1 MSLQPLY
8 SSLLQKLEGFLQY
21 PACAPFG
28 RQKFA
33 LQARGILV
41 DRSQLLSTARSNVA
55 DLSRGNLGV
64 PILLLVM
71 LAMMMLPV
79 PPFLLDVFFTFNIA
93 LSIVVLL
100 VCVYALRPLDFAVF
114 PTILLVA
121 TLMRL
126 ALNVAS
132 TRVVMLHGQEGHA
145 AAGKVI
151 QAFGEVVIGGNY
163 VVGIV
168 VFAILMI
175 INFVVV
181 TKGAGRISEVSA
193 RFTLDA
199 MPGKQMAIDADL
211 NAGLID
217 QSQAKLRRLE
227 VAQEAEFYGSMD
239 GASKFV
245 RGDAIAGLLI
255 LFINLIGG
263 MAVGIFQHN
272 MAFADAGKVY
282 ALLTIGDGLVAQLPS
297 LLLSTAA
304 AIMVTRAS
312 GSEDMGKQ
320 IGRQMFASPKALAV
334 AAGLMAVMGLVPGM
348 PHISFLSMA
357 AMAAGGAYLFWRK
370 QNVQKIQALQEVKRQ
385 QELLPSPARALETKE
400 LGWDDVTPIDMI
412 GLEVGYRL
420 IPLVDRNQGGQLLA
434 RIKGVRKK
442 LSQDLGFLMPTVHIR
457 DNLDLAPSAYRLTLM
472 GVILAEAE
480 IYPDRELAINP
491 GQVYGSLNGITAKDP
506 AFGLEAVWIEIS
518 QRAQAQSLGYTVV
531 DASTVVATH
540 LNQILYKHSS
550 ELIGHEEVQQLL
562 QVLAKGSPKLAE
574 ELVPGVLSLSQ
585 LLKVLQALLAEQVP
599 VRDIRSIAEAIAN
612 NAAKSQDTAA
622 LVAAVRVG
630 VSRAIVQSIVG
641 TESELPVITLEPR
654 LEQILLN
661 SLQKAG
667 QGSEEGVLLE
677 PSMAEKLQRSLID
690 AAQRQE
696 MQGQPVILLVAGP
709 IRAMLSRFGRLAV
722 PGLHVLAYQEI
733 PDNKQVTIVA
743 TVGPNG

>member
-1 MSLQPLY
+1 M
-8 SSLLQKLEGFLQY
+8 
-21 PACAPFG
+21 
-28 RQKFA
+28 
-33 LQARGILV
+33 
-41 DRSQLLSTARSNVA
+41 DRSQLINAARSN
-55 DLSRGNLGV
+55 LLGLGRGQLGV
-64 PILLLVM
+64 PLLLLVM
-71 LAMMMLPV
+71 LAMMMLPM

-100 VCVYALRPLDFAVF
+100 VCVYALRPLDFSVF

-121 TLMRL
+121 TLLRL

-132 TRVVMLHGQEGHA
+132 TRVVMLHGQDGHA

-217 QSQAKLRRLE
+217 QPEAKRRRLE

-263 MAVGIFQHN
+263 VAVGIFQHN
-272 MAFADAGKVY
+272 MSFADAGKVY

-312 GSEDMGKQ
+312 GSEEMGKQ
-320 IGRQMFASPKALAV
+320 INRQMFASPKALAV
-334 AAGLMAVMGLVPGM
+334 AAGLMIVMGLVPGM
-348 PHISFLSMA
+348 PHLSFISLGLV
-357 AMAAGGAYLFWRK
+357 AAGAAYLLWKK
-370 QNVQKIQALQEVKRQ
+370 QNMVKVNALQEVQRQ
-385 QELLPSPARALETKE
+385 QDLLPSPTRAQDSKE

-442 LSQDLGFLMPTVHIR
+442 LSQELGFLMPTVHIR

-472 GVILAEAE
+472 GVTLAEAE

-491 GQVYGSLNGITAKDP
+491 GQVFGTLNGITAKDP
-506 AFGLEAVWIEIS
+506 AFGLEAVWIEVS
-518 QRAQAQSLGYTVV
+518 LRSQAQSLGYTVV

-540 LNQILYKHSS
+540 LNQILYKHSH
-550 ELIGHEEVQQLL
+550 ELIGHEEVQQLMQL
-562 QVLAKGSPKLAE
+562 LAKSSPKLAE
-574 ELVPGVLSLSQ
+574 ELVPGVLSLSA
-585 LLKVLQALLAEQVP
+585 LLKVLQALLSEHVP

-612 NAAKSQDTAA
+612 AAPRSQDTAA

-630 VSRAIVQSIVG
+630 LCRAIVQSIVG
-641 TESELPVITLEPR
+641 AEPELPVITLEPR

-667 QGSEEGVLLE
+667 QGQEEGVLLE

-709 IRAMLSRFGRLAV
+709 VRAMLSRFGRLAV
-722 PGLHVLAYQEI
+722 PNMHVLAYQEI

>member
-1 MSLQPLY
+1 M
-8 SSLLQKLEGFLQY
+8 
-21 PACAPFG
+21 
-28 RQKFA
+28 
-33 LQARGILV
+33 
-41 DRSQLLSTARSNVA
+41 DRSQLISNARNNLA
-55 DLSRGNLGV
+55 GLGRGNLGV
-64 PILLLVM
+64 PLLLLVM
-71 LAMMMLPV
+71 LAMMMLPI

-100 VCVYALRPLDFAVF
+100 VCVYALRPLDFAAF

-121 TLMRL
+121 TLLRL

-132 TRVVMLHGQEGHA
+132 TRVVMLHGQDGHA

-217 QSQAKLRRLE
+217 QAQAKARRSE

-263 MAVGIFQHN
+263 MLVGMFQHG
-272 MAFADAGKVY
+272 MTFGDAGRVY

-312 GSEDMGKQ
+312 GSEDMGNQ
-320 IGRQMFASPKALAV
+320 INRQMFTSPKALGV
-334 AAGLMAVMGLVPGM
+334 SAGIMIVMGLVPGM
-348 PHISFLSMA
+348 PHFAFLSLGLV
-357 AMAAGGAYLFWRK
+357 AAGGAYWLWRK
-370 QNVQKIQALQEVKRQ
+370 QNLAKVKAQEEVQRQ
-385 QELLPSPARALETKE
+385 QDLLPSPQRAMETKE

-491 GQVYGSLNGITAKDP
+491 GQVFGTLNGIAARDP
-506 AFGLEAVWIEIS
+506 AFGLEAVWIDVN
-518 QRAQAQSLGYTVV
+518 QRSQAQSLGYTVV

-540 LNQILYKHSS
+540 LNQILHKHCH

-562 QVLAKGSPKLAE
+562 QVLAKASPKLAE
-574 ELVPGVLSLSQ
+574 ELVPGVISLSG

-612 NAAKSQDTAA
+612 NAVKSQDTAA
-622 LVAAVRVG
+622 LVAVVRVG
-630 VSRAIVQSIVG
+630 LCRAIVQSIVG
-641 TESELPVITLEPR
+641 VESELPVITLEPR

-661 SLQKAG
+661 SLQRAG
-667 QGSEEGVLLE
+667 QGQEDGVLLE
-677 PSMAEKLQRSLID
+677 PSMAEKLQRSLIE

-696 MQGQPVILLVAGP
+696 MQGQPAILLVAGP
-709 IRAMLSRFGRLAV
+709 VRAMLSRFGRLAV
-722 PGLHVLAYQEI
+722 PNLHVLAYQEI